1 MNRTD
6 LEEWLERYRS
16 AWKTDDP
23 QQIGD
28 LFTEDATYSP
38 WPFSKAWEGRDAIVA
53 KWIDRGDSKNPWRFE
68 SDVVAF
74 EGDTGVVRGLT
85 TYPAHDDEPEVA
97 SGLQQHLGGEA
108 CVGGARQLVQRVV
121 DREAEAGVTPI
132 AP

>member
-68 SDVVAF
+68 SDVVAL

-85 TYPAHDDEPEVA
+85 TYPAHDDEPEAVYSNIWVVKLA
-97 SGLQQHLGGEA
+97 SDGRASSFSEWWI
-108 CVGGARQLVQRVV
+108 
-121 DREAEAGVTPI
+121 EKPKPE
-132 AP
+132 